1 MAHEYA
7 CLLVVLALLAVVA
20 DARRLLALLA
30 LLARRLVLAVLA
42 LAQALEVLARRL
54 LALPLAEARA
64 LVARRLRLALV
75 VLALAQ
81 ALEVLARRLLALPLA
96 VAVVAVEVAAPL
108 EGCLPKA
115 QAWPSPLP
123 LSSLSSSS
131 GRPSQR
137 VSVSGSACTRR
148 IAVVFSFLDG
158 LPNLWKF
165 VLIFSVEVLEHCL
178 DHRVIKR

>member
-1 MAHEYA
+1 MAHEHA
-7 CLLVVLALLAVVA
+7 FLLVVLAVVA

-30 LLARRLVLAVLA
+30 LLAQALEVLARRLVLAALA

-96 VAVVAVEVAAPL
+96 VAVVAMEVAAPL
-108 EGCLPKA
+108 EGGLPKA
-115 QAWPSPLP
+115 QAWPSLLP

-148 IAVVFSFLDG
+148 IAVVFFY
-158 LPNLWKF
+158 P
-165 VLIFSVEVLEHCL
+165 
-178 DHRVIKR
+178 

>member
-1 MAHEYA
+1 MAHEHA
-7 CLLVVLALLAVVA
+7 FLLVVLALLAVVA

-54 LALPLAEARA
+54 LALPLA
-64 LVARRLRLALV
+64 V
-75 VLALAQ
+75 
-81 ALEVLARRLLALPLA
+81 A
-96 VAVVAVEVAAPL
+96 VAAVEVAAPL
-108 EGCLPKA
+108 EGGLPKA

-137 VSVSGSACTRR
+137 VSVSGSACIRR
-148 IAVVFSFLDG
+148 IAVVFFY
-158 LPNLWKF
+158 P
-165 VLIFSVEVLEHCL
+165 
-178 DHRVIKR
+178 